1 MVNYFAMR
9 PRAVI
14 SAGRSLFESFFSHD
28 HQARLSQL
36 FKWER
41 DGTRTATRALSR
53 KLASADALITTW
65 DSPHFGEDLLQ
76 TAPKLR
82 IIAHCGGEVK
92 SRFAAS
98 LFDKLTITNAPGPMA
113 GATAELGAAFLLYF
127 ARDIDRY
134 RGELRKPS
142 NRIYSDTH
150 TNGSAEYVLGLEV
163 AMIGF
168 GRVGRALVD
177 MLRGFDLRWTVYDP
191 FASRSLA
198 KRYPVVFSELK
209 PLLRRA
215 EFLVLT
221 AALTERTRSLLDRK
235 ALSLLPE
242 GAAIVNI
249 ARGALID
256 LSALTN
262 EVRRKRLRCALDVT
276 DPAEPLPMNHP
287 LRKLPGAIVTP
298 HIAGSGRRVRREI
311 AATVMD
317 DLGKFFRGKPVQN
330 RVTKTMLARMT

>member
-14 SAGRSLFESFFSHD
+14 SAGRSLFESFFPHD
-28 HQARLSQL
+28 HQVRFGRL

-41 DGTRTATRALSR
+41 DGTRTAARALNR

-65 DSPHFGEDLLQ
+65 DSPLFGVDLLQ

-92 SRFAAS
+92 SRFAAP

-113 GATAELGAAFLLYF
+113 GATAELGAAFLLYC

-150 TNGSAEYVLGLEV
+150 TYGSAEYILGREV

-168 GRVGRALVD
+168 GRIGRALVD

-191 FASRSLA
+191 FAPRMLA
-198 KRYPVVFSELK
+198 KGYPVVFSELK

-221 AALTERTRSLLDRK
+221 AALTERSRGLLDRK

-242 GAAIVNI
+242 GAAIINI
-249 ARGALID
+249 ARGGLID

-276 DPAEPLPMNHP
+276 DPAEPLPVDHP
-287 LRKLPGAIVTP
+287 LRKLPGAMVTP
-298 HIAGSGRRVRREI
+298 HIAGSGRRSRREI
-311 AATVMD
+311 AKTVMD
-317 DLGKFFRGKPVQN
+317 DLEKFFKGRPVQN